1 MRISNGVKKVFI
13 FCLGFYILALLQ
25 ASFFPG
31 LGLSGPIF
39 NFILIFI
46 LLSNLLE
53 NPRKYNGITS
63 AFLGGF
69 FLDIFSENPIGF
81 NVVILSISAILI
93 KIILRKYVRI

>member
-1 MRISNGVKKVFI
+1 MKKVLI

-39 NFILIFI
+39 NFILIFV

-63 AFLGGF
+63 AFWGGF
-69 FLDIFSENPIGF
+69 FLDIFSENPIGL
-81 NVVILSISAILI
+81 NLLILPLLAILI